1 MSNNSIIFK
10 IDAGINVSDIKKL
23 QDYGLNTI
31 GQVLQLSMRELI
43 SIKGL
48 SEAKIEKIREAARK
62 MDSRGSAF
70 KTGKFDFQGSINYF
84 NKYYKT

>member
-1 MSNNSIIFK
+1 MSNNLIIIN

-70 KTGKFDFQGSINYF
+70 KTGKFDFQSSINYF
-84 NKYYKT
+84 NK